1 MKSEAL
7 TRHIEKGVTAAFLL
21 CLLIAVGGLVSCANA
36 GDAAQVKLVVTR
48 DVWVSGYPDEV
59 DTSMGKTPRLKLKTN
74 DEVALLDFDVS
85 GLKGRR
91 VVAAELWMHNTPESV
106 AAEKARLGVPAER
119 PDCLRK
125 IGVSTVTS
133 PWEEGAQA
141 QDYQPDPT
149 GHGATYNQ
157 ASSGRSDWAYP
168 GSKLYSVIMG
178 NGNSIHCHGEREYR
192 GDGWWRIAVEPRLV
206 SAMVSGLS
214 HGLVVAEESGNAG
227 ALASNSFVHSRE
239 SGGYAPYLV
248 VKVSDGAAKAPD
260 APAEVSVETADE
272 FATMAEGAARVRL
285 LVPEG
290 AFGYV
295 VHVNGE
301 RVPAWQVPIAAAP
314 GSRQSFVVEY
324 LPAGEDIEVEIR
336 AVGDAGLASSPA
348 TAQGMVSAKLATPP
362 ALPAARFSAVG
373 GEPPTCGGQLRVWA
387 YPEVTKVDPL
397 TGQALFEPVSDMRK
411 ANAVWDGARSLVRLA
426 AAKGEI
432 AAFQLALE
440 AIAGPV
446 SDVSVQMSDLRGNRG
461 VIGGE
466 NLRMYR
472 VWYVSAEGAWHE
484 EYAIPLG
491 GSLTVPSS
499 DNGIPGQKVQ
509 AVYVDIVVPKA
520 AAPGTYSGTLSVGAA
535 GAEPVSL
542 DVELVVYPV
551 TIPDE
556 IHFNPE
562 LNSYNPPGG
571 KAGTPYFYQAHRLA
585 HYHRCTLN
593 TVNHSHTGSV
603 NPDYVPELGGT
614 GADVRVADWSK
625 FDRLMGPLLDGSAFA
640 GNPRG
645 PVPVRTFYLPFHEQW
660 PLPLKGY
667 YAFEEFP
674 KDESVMIRHEFEA
687 PPIEEAFPEAYK
699 QAFRNVVG
707 DFVSHCEE
715 KGWTETEFQCYLNN
729 KYYYWGGLYW
739 IFDEPMV
746 RDDWQGIRFYAQLF
760 KQGKVGAATT
770 RFFFRGDISRP
781 WWQYDQLDGLMDTIY
796 YNSEIFGL
804 PGFARHYNRRIPAP
818 RVYGACNP
826 VEVANHQSAA
836 WCLKAYA
843 MGLSAVLPWNSLGD
857 AESLKQPDQIAL
869 IVPGELAGYEGPVA
883 SLRVFA
889 LRRGAQDVELLRL
902 LALREGY
909 LPDQMGSLVAQKVP
923 LTSQFE
929 QQFVDEAA
937 ALTFGKLSAQGFA
950 ELKEGVLILLSR

>member
-1 MKSEAL
+1 MK
-7 TRHIEKGVTAAFLL
+7 RRAASGYVKRAVIGGYLL
-21 CLLIAVGGLVSCANA
+21 LLLIAVGGLASCANA
-36 GDAAQVKLVVTR
+36 GDVEDLKLAVTR
-48 DVWVSGYPDEV
+48 DVWVSAYPDEI
-59 DTSMGKTPRLKLKTN
+59 DTSMGKTPRLKLKVN
-74 DEVALLDFDVS
+74 DELALLDFDVS
-85 GLKGRR
+85 ALKGKRI
-91 VVAAELWMHNTPESV
+91 VAAELWMHNTPESV

-119 PDCLRK
+119 PDCLRN

-141 QDYQPDPT
+141 QDYQPDAE

-157 ASSGRSDWAYP
+157 ASYGERDWAYP

-206 SAMVSGLS
+206 SALVAGLS
-214 HGLVVAEESGNAG
+214 HGLVVAEESSNAG
-227 ALASNSFVHSRE
+227 SLGSNNFVHSRE
-239 SGGYAPYLV
+239 SSRYAPYLV
-248 VKVSDGAAKAPD
+248 VKVSDGAARSPG
-260 APAEVSVETADE
+260 APAEVSVGPAAE
-272 FATMAEGAARVRL
+272 FATMTEGAARVQL

-290 AFGYV
+290 ALGYLV
-295 VHVNGE
+295 RVNGKP
-301 RVPAWQVPIAAAP
+301 VPAWQVPMAEAP
-314 GSRQSFVVEY
+314 GSSQSFVLEY
-324 LPAGEDIEVEIR
+324 LNAGEDIEIEIR
-336 AVGDAGLASSPA
+336 TVDGIGLASPPA
-348 TAQGMVSAKLATPP
+348 TAQGPVSARLATPP
-362 ALPAARFSAVG
+362 PLPATPFAAAG
-373 GEPPTCGGQLRVWA
+373 GAPPTCGGQLRVWA
-387 YPEVTKVDPL
+387 YPEVTKVDPV
-397 TGQALFEPVSDMRK
+397 TGEALFEPGRDMRK

-432 AAFQLALE
+432 AAFQLAAE
-440 AIAGPV
+440 ALSATVGGIRVA
-446 SDVSVQMSDLRGNRG
+446 MSELASEHG
-461 VIGGE
+461 VIGAE
-466 NLRMYR
+466 HVRLYR
-472 VWYVSAEGAWHE
+472 VWYVPVEGTWHE
-484 EYAIPLG
+484 EYAIPLEG
-491 GSLTVPSS
+491 ALEIPSR

-520 AAPGTYSGTLSVGAA
+520 AAPGTYRGRLSVGAA
-535 GAEPVSL
+535 SAAPVSL

-551 TIPDE
+551 TIPDA

-571 KAGTPYFYQAHRLA
+571 EVGTPYFYQAHRLA

-603 NPDYVPELGGT
+603 NPGYVPGLA
-614 GADVRVADWSK
+614 GAGAAVRVADWSK
-625 FDRLMGPLLDGSAFA
+625 FDRLIGPLLDGSAFE

-645 PVPVRTFYLPFHEQW
+645 QVPVRTFYLPFHEQW

-674 KDESVMIRHEFEA
+674 KDESVMVRHQFEA
-687 PPIEEAFPEAYK
+687 PPIDEAFPEAYK

-707 DFVSHCEE
+707 DFVSHFEE
-715 KGWTETEFQCYLNN
+715 RGWTETEFQCYFNN
-729 KYYYWGGLYW
+729 KFYYWGGLYW

-746 RDDWQGIRFYAQLF
+746 RDDWQGIRFYAELF

-804 PGFARHYNRRIPAP
+804 PGFARHYNRRIPEP

-843 MGLSAVLPWNSLGD
+843 LGLDTVLPWNSLGD

-869 IVPGELAGYEGPVA
+869 IVPGELAGYAGPVA

-909 LPDQMGSLVAQKVP
+909 LPDQIGSLVAQKVP

-929 QQFVDEAA
+929 QQFADEAA

-950 ELKEGVLILLSR
+950 ELKEGVLILLSQ

>member
-1 MKSEAL
+1 MELRASSECLRRTVVAGYL
-7 TRHIEKGVTAAFLL
+7 ILL
-21 CLLIAVGGLVSCANA
+21 LVVVGGLVSCANA

-85 GLKGRR
+85 GLKGKRI
-91 VVAAELWMHNTPESV
+91 VAAELWMHNTPESV
-106 AAEKARLGVPAER
+106 AAEKTRLGVPAER

-141 QDYQPDPT
+141 QDYQADPT
-149 GHGATYNQ
+149 GRGATYNQ
-157 ASSGRSDWAYP
+157 ASYGERDWAYP
-168 GSKLYSVIMG
+168 DSKLYSVIMG

-214 HGLVVAEESGNAG
+214 HGLMVAEESGNAG

-239 SGGYAPYLV
+239 SSPYAPYLV
-248 VKVSDGAAKAPD
+248 VKVSDGAAGPPGS
-260 APAEVSVETADE
+260 PAEVSVEPAAE
-272 FATMAEGAARVRL
+272 FATMAEGAVRVGL

-290 AFGYV
+290 AFGYLV
-295 VHVNGE
+295 AVNGK

-314 GSRQSFVVEY
+314 GSQQSFVIEY
-324 LPAGEDIEVEIR
+324 LPAGEKMEVEIH
-336 AVGDAGLASSPA
+336 AVGDTGLASAPA
-348 TAQGMVSAKLATPP
+348 TAEGVVSAALVRPR
-362 ALPAARFSAVG
+362 ALPAPRFSAVG
-373 GEPPTCGGQLRVWA
+373 GAPPICAEQLRVWA
-387 YPEVTKVDPL
+387 YPEVTKVDPVS
-397 TGQALFEPVSDMRK
+397 GQAMFEPVSDMRK

-426 AAKGEI
+426 AARGEI
-432 AAFQLALE
+432 AAFQVAAETLSATVQGISVEMSELASE
-440 AIAGPV
+440 
-446 SDVSVQMSDLRGNRG
+446 QG
-461 VIGGE
+461 VIGAE
-466 NLRMYR
+466 NVRLYR
-472 VWYVSAEGAWHE
+472 VWYVPVEGTWHE
-484 EYAIPLG
+484 EYAIPLEG
-491 GSLTVPSS
+491 ALEIPSR

-509 AVYVDIVVPKA
+509 AVYVDIVVPKT
-520 AAPGTYSGTLSVGAA
+520 AAPGTYRGTLSVGAA
-535 GAEPVSL
+535 GADPVSL
-542 DVELVVYPV
+542 DVEMVVYPV

-674 KDESVMIRHEFEA
+674 KDESVMIRHQFEA
-687 PPIEEAFPEAYK
+687 PPIDEAFPESYK

-707 DFVSHCEE
+707 DFVSHFEE
-715 KGWTETEFQCYLNN
+715 RGWTETEFQCYLNN

-739 IFDEPMV
+739 IFDEPVV
-746 RDDWQGIRFYAQLF
+746 RDDWQGIRFYGELF
-760 KQGKVGAATT
+760 KQGKADAATT
-770 RFFFRGDISRP
+770 QFSYRGDVSRS

-804 PGFARHYNRRIPAP
+804 PGFARHFNRRIPAP

-843 MGLSAVLPWNSLGD
+843 MGLSAVLPWNSLGG
-857 AESLKQPDQIAL
+857 AESLKQPEQTAL
-869 IVPGELAGYEGPVA
+869 IVPGELAGYEGPVV

-902 LALREGY
+902 LAQQQGY
-909 LPDQMGSLVAQKVP
+909 LPEQIGSLVAQKVP

-929 QQFVDEAA
+929 QEFMDEAA

-950 ELKEGVLILLSR
+950 ELKEGVLVLLSR